1 MFLEQVCYWGPKGD
15 KKTKTIPR
23 KLEKGTG
30 QTGHH
35 ESVPMLVQG
44 GRKGPPHSLYL
55 GSLHCK
61 TTEMNPRGLCG
72 VIQPPES
79 REHVT

>member
-15 KKTKTIPR
+15 MKTKTIPR

-35 ESVPMLVQG
+35 ESVPMLEQG
-44 GRKGPPHSLYL
+44 SQKGPPLQD
-55 GSLHCK
+55 C
-61 TTEMNPRGLCG
+61 TVPWE
-72 VIQPPES
+72 PPLQNY
-79 REHVT
+79 